1 VTIFISLNCKS
12 PNLFPRAL
20 IITGVPIVLI
30 WKKIPVQYKLGLY
43 LVPILRSGPE
53 IPDNLVS
60 SRGSGLGLHR
70 VSGLFAI
77 RYQAGYPVCCG
88 EYQIDQLSSWIS

>member
-12 PNLFPRAL
+12 ANLFPRAL

-30 WKKIPVQYKLGLY
+30 WKKIPVQCTLGMY

-53 IPDNLVS
+53 IPDNLVG

-70 VSGLFAI
+70 ISGLFAI
-77 RYQAGYPVCCG
+77 RYPAGYPVCFG
-88 EYQIDQLSSWIS
+88 EYPAK